1 MSKTT
6 FTSEQIAEL
15 SANPYTYNVTPKF
28 LLFTKE
34 FKELFWGEYC
44 SGKPPRM
51 ILRECG
57 YDTELLGTDRISG
70 IQQSLK
76 REYHKWNTFHDGKCP
91 PKAAAPTK
99 SSSDETVTIK
109 QLQHEVEY
117 LKQEI
122 EFLKKTYSIRSTR
135 K

>member
-34 FKELFWGEYC
+34 FKELFWSEYC
-44 SGKPPRM
+44 EGKPPRM

-99 SSSDETVTIK
+99 SGSDETVTIK